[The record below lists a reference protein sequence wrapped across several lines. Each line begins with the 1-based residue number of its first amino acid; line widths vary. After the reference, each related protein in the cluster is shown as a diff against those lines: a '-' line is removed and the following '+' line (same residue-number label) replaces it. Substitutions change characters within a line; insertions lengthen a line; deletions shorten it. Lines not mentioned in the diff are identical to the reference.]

1 MFLKKIVKSKH
12 IEFWIFLE
20 LTLSSFFVGG
30 NSVAFLA
37 FEGLT
42 SSLGFS
48 GFGVAAVFT
57 GSGFL
62 VSPVFELFDS
72 SLVDFF
78 DVSSLLVVVGFLSD
92 LDFFGLC
99 WSSSTSFSFL
109 AFTVVFSA
117 EDFFASLVIS
127 VSFSGLLTDFL
138 DFFSSSEGCCCCPL
152 AFMASST
159 WSFVLVVTVS
169 FFSDCWSFDPFPE
182 KFS

>member
-1 MFLKKIVKSKH
+1 M
-12 IEFWIFLE
+12 
-20 LTLSSFFVGG
+20 
-30 NSVAFLA
+30 
-37 FEGLT
+37 
-42 SSLGFS
+42 LGFS
-48 GFGVAAVFT
+48 GFCVVVSLAFSEVLT
-57 GSGFL
+57 GSSVFL
-62 VSPVFELFDS
+62 VIFGLFCSS

-78 DVSSLLVVVGFLSD
+78 DVSSLLVVGFLSD

-99 WSSSTSFSFL
+99 WSSTSFSFL

-169 FFSDCWSFDPFPE
+169 FFSDC
-182 KFS
+182 

>member
-1 MFLKKIVKSKH
+1 M
-12 IEFWIFLE
+12 
-20 LTLSSFFVGG
+20 
-30 NSVAFLA
+30 AFLD

-42 SSLGFS
+42 SALGFS

-57 GSGFL
+57 GSVFL
-62 VSPVFELFDS
+62 VSPVFELFGS

-99 WSSSTSFSFL
+99 WSSTSSFSFL
-109 AFTVVFSA
+109 AFTVVFSAA

-169 FFSDCWSFDPFPE
+169 FFSDC
-182 KFS
+182 